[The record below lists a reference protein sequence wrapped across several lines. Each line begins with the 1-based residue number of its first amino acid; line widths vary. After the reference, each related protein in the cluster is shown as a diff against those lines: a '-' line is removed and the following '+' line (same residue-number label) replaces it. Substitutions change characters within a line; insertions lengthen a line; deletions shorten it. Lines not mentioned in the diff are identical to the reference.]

1 MENGRGI
8 TIKIILSDDE
18 FRAMGISEEQ
28 LNSEVKSRIESG
40 NIGEISPK
48 VEEVILVV
56 TPNPRTRN
64 W

>member
-8 TIKIILSDDE
+8 TIKIIVSDDE

-28 LNSEVKSRIESG
+28 LNNEVKSRIESG
-40 NIGEISPK
+40 NFGEIKAK

-56 TPNPRTRN
+56 TPNSRTRS